1 MSGSHKR
8 IAPRRVFSSFHAAS
22 ARDAIGDLAPGVEV
36 FGMTSGNFG
45 LMDILA
51 HVIDQ
56 AQATH
61 CVLCTWT
68 AAEKSVQEFL
78 DMVRTAKL
86 QSLRVIAD
94 PSLVTRKPEI
104 ADAMFAA
111 YGGDSIRLVPL
122 HAKWAVLTGGAVP
135 VTLRTSMNLNH
146 NKRIES
152 FEIST
157 CPDMAAYHVAI
168 ADDVFCTAPC
178 LEAASRQSQSQRV
191 LDAVQPNSKRPD
203 QKLTLF

>member
-1 MSGSHKR
+1 MSGAHKR
-8 IAPRRVFSSFHAAS
+8 KSPVRSFASFHAAS
-22 ARDAIGDLAPGVEV
+22 ARDAIGELAPGDEV

-51 HVIDQ
+51 HIIDQ
-56 AQATH
+56 AEATH

-68 AAEKSVQEFL
+68 AAEKSVAEFL
-78 DMVRTAKL
+78 DMVRAAKL
-86 QSLRVIAD
+86 RDLRVIAD

-122 HAKWAVLTGGAVP
+122 HAKWAVLTGGAMP

-157 CPDMAAYHVAI
+157 CQQMADYHVAI
-168 ADDVFCTAPC
+168 ADDIFRNAP
-178 LEAASRQSQSQRV
+178 AVPVASRQSQSQRV
-191 LDAVQPNSKRPD
+191 LDVIQPRE
-203 QKLTLF
+203 KLVLF